1 MSTQNPFQ
9 PQALIGNPYSD
20 AYFGSFRQQMRVA
33 APVCAFCHAALP
45 DTRMSD
51 GKLAWCHEGHFNL
64 WNKWQQDEK
73 LRREMINKFGK
84 VV

>member
-1 MSTQNPFQ
+1 MTEQYPYM
-9 PQALIGNPYSD
+9 PQALVNNEYSR
-20 AYFGSFRQQMRVA
+20 AYFGAFRQQMRTVA
-33 APVCAFCHAALP
+33 PECAWCRESLP

-51 GKLAWCHEGHFNL
+51 GKLAWCHEGHFKL

-73 LRREMINKFGK
+73 LRREMINKWGK